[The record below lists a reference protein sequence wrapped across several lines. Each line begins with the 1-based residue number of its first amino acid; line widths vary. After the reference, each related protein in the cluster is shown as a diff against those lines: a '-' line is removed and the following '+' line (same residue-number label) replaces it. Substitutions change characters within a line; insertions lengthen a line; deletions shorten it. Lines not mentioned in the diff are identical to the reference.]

1 MLKKTNNVQNS
12 LQNNMKEEL
21 KEEKTNLEDVCKDFR
36 MNILNPPKEKS
47 DRMPTEEQL
56 YKENKLLGIKHLWKS
71 KEGIK
76 QNPRESKP

>member
-1 MLKKTNNVQNS
+1 MTCNRNSFSTTMLKKTNNVQNS

-47 DRMPTEEQL
+47 DRMPAEEQL
-56 YKENKLLGIKHLWKS
+56 YMENKENKDL
-71 KEGIK
+71 
-76 QNPRESKP
+76 